1 VVGGGDAPAAIC
13 RDVIPYAVSCTPVVD
28 ERIGIHLPGFREPH
42 GFVVGPLA
50 GLEMRSIRGVDDN
63 EAVAYRFEEGT
74 CGRWRTW
81 MLAYRFGLGD
91 RRVEEIAAGTET
103 AP

>member
-1 VVGGGDAPAAIC
+1 VADN
-13 RDVIPYAVSCTPVVD
+13 
-28 ERIGIHLPGFREPH
+28 RIGSPVSGFREPH
-42 GFVVGPLA
+42 GFVVRPRA
-50 GLEMRSIRGVDDN
+50 GLDVRSIRGVDDN

-81 MLAYRFGLGD
+81 MLAFRFGLGD
-91 RRVEEIAAGTET
+91 RRIEEIAAGTET